1 MRWEFVSEALSLF
14 LPVSPCLFRLH
25 SRILRFH
32 PRPRY
37 PQDSCGCKI
46 RRNKHCALN
55 LTFLLNSRII
65 SKAAPLDLQ
74 WRHKWR
80 TNDQPIKRGTDKPN
94 DRSTD
99 GRSNQRPDER
109 TKYQQNR
116 PDARTSNRAT
126 EQPSNRATEQPSNR
140 ATEQPSNRATDQ
152 TNYQTNERFI
162 SKQSVLTRFLMYPF
176 YCNLFEPFCCLVDVS
191 DLITTIFEMM

>member
-1 MRWEFVSEALSLF
+1 MRWEFVSKALSLF
-14 LPVSPCLFRLH
+14 LPVFPCLFRLH

-37 PQDSCGCKI
+37 PQDLCGCKI
-46 RRNKHCALN
+46 RRNKNFALN

-80 TNDQPIKRGTDKPN
+80 KTINRSNEGPTNQTTDRP
-94 DRSTD
+94 TVD

-126 EQPSNRATEQPSNR
+126 ELS
-140 ATEQPSNRATDQ
+140 
-152 TNYQTNERFI
+152 NERAFHFQTI
-162 SKQSVLTRFLMYPF
+162 RTYPI
-176 YCNLFEPFCCLVDVS
+176 PDVS
-191 DLITTIFEMM
+191 FLL

>member
-1 MRWEFVSEALSLF
+1 MRWEFVSKALSLF
-14 LPVSPCLFRLH
+14 LPVFPCLFRLH

-46 RRNKHCALN
+46 RRNKHFALN

-80 TNDQPIKRGTDKPN
+80 TNDQPIKRGTDEPN

-116 PDARTSNRAT
+116 PDART
-126 EQPSNRATEQPSNR
+126 
-140 ATEQPSNRATDQ
+140 SNRATDQ

>member
-1 MRWEFVSEALSLF
+1 MRSEFVSKALSFF

-32 PRPRY
+32 PRHRY

-46 RRNKHCALN
+46 RRHKHFALN

-80 TNDQPIKRGTDKPN
+80 TKDQPIKRGTDETN

-116 PDARTSNRAT
+116 PDARTNRAT
-126 EQPSNRATEQPSNR
+126 EQPSNRSN
-140 ATEQPSNRATDQ
+140 ELS
-152 TNYQTNERFI
+152 NERAFHFQTI
-162 SKQSVLTRFLMYPF
+162 RTYPI
-176 YCNLFEPFCCLVDVS
+176 PDVS
-191 DLITTIFEMM
+191 SLL

>member
-1 MRWEFVSEALSLF
+1 MRWEFVSKALSLF
-14 LPVSPCLFRLH
+14 LPVFPCLFRLH

-37 PQDSCGCKI
+37 PQDLCGCKI
-46 RRNKHCALN
+46 RRNKNFALN

-80 TNDQPIKRGTDKPN
+80 TNDQPIKRGTDEPN
-94 DRSTD
+94 DRSTVD
-99 GRSNQRPDER
+99 QTNDQTTGQNINKIDR
-109 TKYQQNR
+109 THE
-116 PDARTSNRAT
+116 RAT

-140 ATEQPSNRATDQ
+140 TTEQPSNRAT
-152 TNYQTNERFI
+152 E
-162 SKQSVLTRFLMYPF
+162 QSSNRATEQPSNRTIKRTSVSFPNNPYLPDSWCILFTVTYSSLFAVLSM
-176 YCNLFEPFCCLVDVS
+176 CL
-191 DLITTIFEMM
+191 TW

>member
-1 MRWEFVSEALSLF
+1 MRWEFVSKALSLF
-14 LPVSPCLFRLH
+14 LPVFPCLFRLH

-37 PQDSCGCKI
+37 PQDLCGCKI
-46 RRNKHCALN
+46 RRNKNFALN

-80 TNDQPIKRGTDKPN
+80 TNDQPIKRGTDEPN

-116 PDARTSNRAT
+116 PDART
-126 EQPSNRATEQPSNR
+126 
-140 ATEQPSNRATDQ
+140 SNRATDQ

>member
-1 MRWEFVSEALSLF
+1 MRWEFVSKALSLF
-14 LPVSPCLFRLH
+14 LPVFPCLFRLH

-46 RRNKHCALN
+46 RRNKNFALN

-80 TNDQPIKRGTDKPN
+80 KTINRSNEGPTNQTTDRPTVNQTNDQTNGQNINKTD
-94 DRSTD
+94 
-99 GRSNQRPDER
+99 R
-109 TKYQQNR
+109 THE
-116 PDARTSNRAT
+116 RAT
-126 EQPSNRATEQPSNR
+126 EQPIKRTIKR
-140 ATEQPSNRATDQ
+140 T
-152 TNYQTNERFI
+152 
-162 SKQSVLTRFLMYPF
+162 SVSFPNNPYLPDSWCILFTVTYSSLFAVLSMCLTW
-176 YCNLFEPFCCLVDVS
+176 
-191 DLITTIFEMM
+191 

>member
-1 MRWEFVSEALSLF
+1 MRWEFVSKALSLF
-14 LPVSPCLFRLH
+14 LPVFPCLFRLH

-37 PQDSCGCKI
+37 PQDLCGCKI
-46 RRNKHCALN
+46 RRNKNFALN

-80 TNDQPIKRGTDKPN
+80 TNDQPIKRGTDEPN

-99 GRSNQRPDER
+99 GRSNQRTDER

-116 PDARTSNRAT
+116 PDARTSNRAN
-126 EQPSNRATEQPSNR
+126 EQPSNRTIKW
-140 ATEQPSNRATDQ
+140 T
-152 TNYQTNERFI
+152 
-162 SKQSVLTRFLMYPF
+162 SVSFPNNPYLPDSWCILFTVTYSSLFAVLSMCLTW
-176 YCNLFEPFCCLVDVS
+176 
-191 DLITTIFEMM
+191 

>member
-1 MRWEFVSEALSLF
+1 MRWEFVSKALSLF
-14 LPVSPCLFRLH
+14 LPVFPCLFRLH

-37 PQDSCGCKI
+37 PQDLCGCKI
-46 RRNKHCALN
+46 RRNKNFALN
-55 LTFLLNSRII
+55 LTFLLNSRIV

-80 TNDQPIKRGTDKPN
+80 KTINRSNEGPTNQTTDRPTVDQTNDQTNGQNINKTD
-94 DRSTD
+94 
-99 GRSNQRPDER
+99 R
-109 TKYQQNR
+109 THE
-116 PDARTSNRAT
+116 RAT
-126 EQPSNRATEQPSNR
+126 EQPSKRATEQP
-140 ATEQPSNRATDQ
+140 
-152 TNYQTNERFI
+152 NYQMNERFI

>member
-1 MRWEFVSEALSLF
+1 MRWEFVSEVLSLF

-37 PQDSCGCKI
+37 PQDLCGCKI
-46 RRNKHCALN
+46 RRNKNFALN

-80 TNDQPIKRGTDKPN
+80 TNDQPIKRGTTNQTTDRPTVDQTN
-94 DRSTD
+94 DQTNGQNINKTD
-99 GRSNQRPDER
+99 R
-109 TKYQQNR
+109 THE
-116 PDARTSNRAT
+116 T
-126 EQPSNRATEQPSNR
+126 SNRATEQPSNR

-162 SKQSVLTRFLMYPF
+162 SKQSALTRFLMYPF